1 MNFGRWRSGCDAAK
15 QDALHT
21 ERITCA
27 KYRAHVVQAS
37 YVIEYNGKG
46 QFVRGEE
53 LLAPY
58 APHFRNKFF
67 LHDGED

>member
-1 MNFGRWRSGCDAAK
+1 M
-15 QDALHT
+15 
-21 ERITCA
+21 
-27 KYRAHVVQAS
+27 QAS

-67 LHDGED
+67 LHDSED